1 MRMSI
6 CSEATPLAG
15 QIAVVTGGSS
25 GIGAA
30 TVRELTELGARV
42 AVLDLVA
49 VDDSPAALTVSC
61 DITRGDEVDR
71 CLAQVGRE
79 LGDPDILVP
88 CAGATGPY
96 PFVDF
101 PDAEWRRIFAV
112 NVDATF
118 YLCRAVLAGMMARE
132 RGRIVLISSGAG
144 VRPSKGTAAYASSK
158 AAVIGLGKLIALEA
172 AESGVTCNIVA
183 PGLVATP
190 MSMGFYGGDMDELR
204 RVATTTIVANAMKVV
219 LEPADIASVI
229 GFLCL
234 PAARYITGQ
243 TLHVNGGSL
252 MP

>member
-1 MRMSI
+1 VAR
-6 CSEATPLAG
+6 T
-15 QIAVVTGGSS
+15 
-25 GIGAA
+25 
-30 TVRELTELGARV
+30 LGA
-42 AVLDLVA
+42 
-49 VDDSPAALTVSC
+49 
-61 DITRGDEVDR
+61 
-71 CLAQVGRE
+71 
-79 LGDPDILVP
+79 PDILVP
-88 CAGATGPY
+88 CACATGPY

-101 PDAEWRRIFAV
+101 PDAEWRRIYSV

-118 YLCRAVLAGMMARE
+118 YLCRAVLPGMIERQ

-190 MSMGFYGGDMDELR
+190 MSMSFYGGDLDELR
-204 RVATTTIVANAMKVV
+204 RVATTTVVANAMKVV
-219 LEPADIASVI
+219 LEPEDISAVV
-229 GFLCL
+229 GFLCH

-243 TLHVNGGSL
+243 TVHVNGGSL

>member
-1 MRMSI
+1 MSI
-6 CSEATPLAG
+6 CTDSTPLAG
-15 QIAVVTGGSS
+15 QVAVVTGGSS

-30 TVRELTELGARV
+30 TVAELTGLGAQV

-49 VDDSPAALTVSC
+49 GGESPAALTLTC
-61 DITRGDEVDR
+61 DITRASDVDE
-71 CLAQVGRE
+71 CMSEIAQK
-79 LGDPDILVP
+79 LGPPDILVP
-88 CAGATGPY
+88 CAGATAAHS
-96 PFVDF
+96 FIDF
-101 PDAEWRRIFAV
+101 PDDLWRQIFSV

-118 YLCRAVLAGMMARE
+118 YLCRSVLPGMVERG

-172 AESGVTCNIVA
+172 AESGVTCNIIA

-219 LEPADIASVI
+219 LEPEDVSAVV
-229 GFLCL
+229 GFLCH

-243 TLHVNGGSL
+243 TLHVNGGAW